1 MIVYIDSKDILDEM
15 HKAVYKAYKAGYLK
29 NVTKPIQQNDK
40 QRAEYHAAA
49 YVRKLKTTK

>member
-1 MIVYIDSKDILDEM
+1 MDTLTRIKIYQ
-15 HKAVYKAYKAGYLK
+15 AYKAGYLK

-49 YVRKLKTTK
+49 YVTKLKTTK